1 MQFID
6 EAMITVQAGNGGGG
20 CLSFRREKY
29 IERGGPDGG
38 NGGDGGDVYLLG
50 DESLNTLI
58 DFQYQQQYRAKKGE
72 NGGGRNKT
80 GAGGESIYIKVPIGT
95 TVVDEDTQEVLYD
108 IEKVGE
114 KALVARG
121 GRRGV
126 GNAAFKSSTNR
137 SPRQTTPGEPGEYR
151 SLRLQLKLIADV
163 GLLGRPNAG
172 KSTLI
177 SRVSAAR
184 PKVAEYPFT
193 TLTPSLGIV
202 KVALDSSFVMADIPG
217 LIEGASDGVGLGTR
231 FLRHVA
237 RCKVLLH
244 LVDVNPED
252 ASDPVTNISMIE
264 EELARYSSY
273 LIQRPIW
280 IILSKIDQLQA
291 DEIENL
297 LERIKISHPGRE
309 VEMISSHAGQGIDV
323 LLNKL
328 MPFLSRLGDKMKDE
342 QYAAAQKDL
351 ERKITNDVL
360 SRSKSERDAKHQRA
374 SDDFDVEVIHV
385 ND

>member
-6 EAMITVQAGNGGGG
+6 EATITVQAGNGGSG

-50 DESLNTLI
+50 DDSLNTLI
-58 DFQYQQQYRAKKGE
+58 DFQYQPQYRAKKGE

-95 TVVDEDTQEVLYD
+95 TVVDEDTQEILYD

-184 PKVAEYPFT
+184 PKIADYPFT

-217 LIEGASDGVGLGTR
+217 LIEGASEGVGLGTR

-244 LVDVNPED
+244 LVDVNPDD

-342 QYAAAQKDL
+342 QFAAAQKDL

-360 SRSKSERDAKHQRA
+360 SRSKSERDAKQQRA
-374 SDDFDVEVIHV
+374 PDDFDVEVIHV

>member
-58 DFQYQQQYRAKKGE
+58 DFQYQPQYRAKKGE

-184 PKVAEYPFT
+184 PKIADYPFT

-360 SRSKSERDAKHQRA
+360 SRSKSERDAKQQTA
-374 SDDFDVEVIHV
+374 SDDFDVKVIHV

>member
-6 EAMITVQAGNGGGG
+6 EATITVQAGNGGGG

-58 DFQYQQQYRAKKGE
+58 DFQYQPQYRAKKGE

-95 TVVDEDTQEVLYD
+95 TVVDEDTQEILYD

-184 PKVAEYPFT
+184 PKIADYPFT

-217 LIEGASDGVGLGTR
+217 LIEGASEGVGLGTR

-342 QYAAAQKDL
+342 QFAAAQKDL

-360 SRSKSERDAKHQRA
+360 SRSNSERDAKQQRA

>member
-6 EAMITVQAGNGGGG
+6 EATITVQAGNGGGG

-58 DFQYQQQYRAKKGE
+58 DFQYQPQYRAKKGE

-95 TVVDEDTQEVLYD
+95 TVVDEDTQEILYD

-184 PKVAEYPFT
+184 PKIADYPFT

-217 LIEGASDGVGLGTR
+217 LIEGASEGVGLGTR

>member
-6 EAMITVQAGNGGGG
+6 EATITVQAGNGGGG

-58 DFQYQQQYRAKKGE
+58 DFQYQPQYRAKKGE

-95 TVVDEDTQEVLYD
+95 TVVDEDTQEILYD
-108 IEKVGE
+108 IERVGE

-217 LIEGASDGVGLGTR
+217 LIEGASEGVGLGTR

>member
-6 EAMITVQAGNGGGG
+6 EATITVQAGNGGGG

-58 DFQYQQQYRAKKGE
+58 DFQYQPQYRAKKGE

-80 GAGGESIYIKVPIGT
+80 GAGGESIYIRVPIGT
-95 TVVDEDTQEVLYD
+95 TVVDEDTQEILYD

-184 PKVAEYPFT
+184 PKIAEYPFT

-342 QYAAAQKDL
+342 QYAADQKDL

>member
-6 EAMITVQAGNGGGG
+6 EATITVQAGNGGGG

-58 DFQYQQQYRAKKGE
+58 DFQYQPQYRAKKGE

-184 PKVAEYPFT
+184 PKIADYPFT

-342 QYAAAQKDL
+342 QFAAAQKDL

>member
-6 EAMITVQAGNGGGG
+6 EATITVQAGNGGGG

-58 DFQYQQQYRAKKGE
+58 DFQYQPQYRAKKGE

-184 PKVAEYPFT
+184 PKIAEYPFT

-360 SRSKSERDAKHQRA
+360 SRSRSERDAKHQRA

>member
-6 EAMITVQAGNGGGG
+6 EATITVQAGNGGGG

-58 DFQYQQQYRAKKGE
+58 DFQYQPQYRAKKGE

-95 TVVDEDTQEVLYD
+95 TVVDEDTQEILYD

-184 PKVAEYPFT
+184 PKIADYPFT

-217 LIEGASDGVGLGTR
+217 LIEGASEGVGLGTR

-244 LVDVNPED
+244 LVDVNPDD

-342 QYAAAQKDL
+342 QFAAAQKDL

-360 SRSKSERDAKHQRA
+360 SRSKNERDAKQQKA

>member
-6 EAMITVQAGNGGGG
+6 EATITVQAGNGGSG

-58 DFQYQQQYRAKKGE
+58 DFQYQPQYRAKKGE

-95 TVVDEDTQEVLYD
+95 TVVDEDTQEILYD

-184 PKVAEYPFT
+184 PKIADYPFT

-217 LIEGASDGVGLGTR
+217 LIEGASEGVGLGTR

-244 LVDVNPED
+244 LVDVNPDD

-342 QYAAAQKDL
+342 QFAAAQKDL

-360 SRSKSERDAKHQRA
+360 SRSKSERDAKQQRA

>member
-6 EAMITVQAGNGGGG
+6 EATITVQAGNGGGG

-58 DFQYQQQYRAKKGE
+58 DFQYQPQYRAKKGE

-95 TVVDEDTQEVLYD
+95 TVVDEDTQEILYD

-184 PKVAEYPFT
+184 PKIAEYPFT

-328 MPFLSRLGDKMKDE
+328 MLFLSRLGDKMKDE

>member
-6 EAMITVQAGNGGGG
+6 EATITVQAGNGGGG

-58 DFQYQQQYRAKKGE
+58 DFQYQPQYRAKKGE

-95 TVVDEDTQEVLYD
+95 TVVDEDTQEILYD

-184 PKVAEYPFT
+184 PKIADYPFT

-217 LIEGASDGVGLGTR
+217 LIEGASEGVGLGTR

-244 LVDVNPED
+244 LVDVNPDD

-342 QYAAAQKDL
+342 QFAAAQKDL

-360 SRSKSERDAKHQRA
+360 SRSKSEREAKQQRA
-374 SDDFDVEVIHV
+374 TDDFDVEVIHV

>member
-6 EAMITVQAGNGGGG
+6 EATITVQAGNGGGG

-58 DFQYQQQYRAKKGE
+58 DFQYQPQYRAKKGE

-95 TVVDEDTQEVLYD
+95 TVVDEDTQEILYD
-108 IEKVGE
+108 IEKIGE

-184 PKVAEYPFT
+184 PKIADYPFT

-217 LIEGASDGVGLGTR
+217 LIEGASEGVGLGTR

-342 QYAAAQKDL
+342 QFAAAQKDL

-360 SRSKSERDAKHQRA
+360 IRSKSERDAKQQRA

>member
-6 EAMITVQAGNGGGG
+6 EATITVQAGNGGSG

-58 DFQYQQQYRAKKGE
+58 DFQYQPQYRAKKGE

-95 TVVDEDTQEVLYD
+95 TVVDEDTQEILYD

-184 PKVAEYPFT
+184 PKIADYPFT

-217 LIEGASDGVGLGTR
+217 LIEGASEGVGLGTR

-244 LVDVNPED
+244 LVDVNPDD

-328 MPFLSRLGDKMKDE
+328 MRFLSRLGDKMKDE
-342 QYAAAQKDL
+342 QFAAAQKDL

-360 SRSKSERDAKHQRA
+360 SRSKSERDAKQQRA
-374 SDDFDVEVIHV
+374 PDDFDAEVIHV

>member
-6 EAMITVQAGNGGGG
+6 EATITVQAGNGGGG

-58 DFQYQQQYRAKKGE
+58 DFQYQPQYRAKKGE

-95 TVVDEDTQEVLYD
+95 TVVDEDTQEVLCD

-184 PKVAEYPFT
+184 PKIADYPFT

-264 EELARYSSY
+264 EELARYSPY

-342 QYAAAQKDL
+342 QFAAAQKDL

>member
-6 EAMITVQAGNGGGG
+6 EATITVQAGNGGGG

-58 DFQYQQQYRAKKGE
+58 DFQYQPQYRAKKGE

-95 TVVDEDTQEVLYD
+95 TVVDEDTQEILYD

-184 PKVAEYPFT
+184 PKIADYPFT

-217 LIEGASDGVGLGTR
+217 LIEGASEGVGLGTR

-342 QYAAAQKDL
+342 QFAAAQKDL

-360 SRSKSERDAKHQRA
+360 SRSKSERDAKLQRA

>member
-6 EAMITVQAGNGGGG
+6 EATITVQAGNGGGG

-58 DFQYQQQYRAKKGE
+58 DFQYQPQYRAKKGE

-95 TVVDEDTQEVLYD
+95 TVVDEDTQEILYD

-342 QYAAAQKDL
+342 QFAAAQKDL

-360 SRSKSERDAKHQRA
+360 SRSKSERDAKQQRPFN
-374 SDDFDVEVIHV
+374 DFDVEVIHV

>member
-6 EAMITVQAGNGGGG
+6 EATITVQAGNGGGG

-58 DFQYQQQYRAKKGE
+58 DFQYQPQYRAKKGE

-95 TVVDEDTQEVLYD
+95 TVVDEDTQEILYD

>member
-6 EAMITVQAGNGGGG
+6 EATITVQAGNGGGG

-58 DFQYQQQYRAKKGE
+58 DFQYQPQYRAKKGE

-95 TVVDEDTQEVLYD
+95 TVVDEDTQEILYD

-184 PKVAEYPFT
+184 PKIADYPFT

-323 LLNKL
+323 LLNRL
-328 MPFLSRLGDKMKDE
+328 MLFLSRLGDKMKDE

-360 SRSKSERDAKHQRA
+360 SRSKSEREAKHQRA

>member
-6 EAMITVQAGNGGGG
+6 EATITVQAGNGGGG

-58 DFQYQQQYRAKKGE
+58 DFQYQPQYRAKKGE

-95 TVVDEDTQEVLYD
+95 TVVDEDTQEILYD

-342 QYAAAQKDL
+342 QFAAAQKDL

-360 SRSKSERDAKHQRA
+360 SRSKSERDAKQQRA

>member
-6 EAMITVQAGNGGGG
+6 EATITVQAGNGGGG

-58 DFQYQQQYRAKKGE
+58 DFQYQPQYRAKKGE

-95 TVVDEDTQEVLYD
+95 TVVDEDTQEILYD

-184 PKVAEYPFT
+184 PKIADYPFT

-217 LIEGASDGVGLGTR
+217 LIEGASEGVGLGTR

-342 QYAAAQKDL
+342 QFAAAQKDL

-360 SRSKSERDAKHQRA
+360 SRSKSERDAKQQRA

>member
-6 EAMITVQAGNGGGG
+6 EATITVQAGNGGGG

-58 DFQYQQQYRAKKGE
+58 DFQYQPQYRAKKGE

-95 TVVDEDTQEVLYD
+95 TVVDEDTQEILYD

-184 PKVAEYPFT
+184 PKIADYPFT

-217 LIEGASDGVGLGTR
+217 LIEGASEGVGLGTR

-342 QYAAAQKDL
+342 QFAAAQKDL

-360 SRSKSERDAKHQRA
+360 SRSKSERDANQQRA

>member
-6 EAMITVQAGNGGGG
+6 EATITVQAGNGGSG

-58 DFQYQQQYRAKKGE
+58 DFQYQPQYRAKKGE

-95 TVVDEDTQEVLYD
+95 TVVDEDTQEILYD

-184 PKVAEYPFT
+184 PKIADYPFT

-217 LIEGASDGVGLGTR
+217 LIEGASEGVGLGTR

-342 QYAAAQKDL
+342 QFAAAQKDL

-360 SRSKSERDAKHQRA
+360 SRSKSERDAKQQRA
-374 SDDFDVEVIHV
+374 PDDFDVEVIHV

>member
-6 EAMITVQAGNGGGG
+6 EATITVQAGNGGSG

-58 DFQYQQQYRAKKGE
+58 DFQYQPQYRAKKGE

-95 TVVDEDTQEVLYD
+95 TVVDEDTQEILYD

-184 PKVAEYPFT
+184 PKIADYPFT

-217 LIEGASDGVGLGTR
+217 LIEGASEGVGLGTR

-244 LVDVNPED
+244 LVDVNPDD

-342 QYAAAQKDL
+342 QFAAAQKDL

-360 SRSKSERDAKHQRA
+360 SRSKSEREAKQQRA

>member
-6 EAMITVQAGNGGGG
+6 EATITVQAGNGGGG

-58 DFQYQQQYRAKKGE
+58 DFQYQPQYRAKKGE

-95 TVVDEDTQEVLYD
+95 TVVDEDTQEILYD

-184 PKVAEYPFT
+184 PKIADYPFT

-217 LIEGASDGVGLGTR
+217 LIEGASEGVGLGTR

-291 DEIENL
+291 DEIEKL

-309 VEMISSHAGQGIDV
+309 VELISSHAGQGIDV

-360 SRSKSERDAKHQRA
+360 SRSKNERDAKHQRA

>member
-6 EAMITVQAGNGGGG
+6 EATITVQAGNGGGG

-58 DFQYQQQYRAKKGE
+58 DFQYQPQYRAKKGE

-95 TVVDEDTQEVLYD
+95 TVVDEDTQEILYD

-184 PKVAEYPFT
+184 PKIADYPFT

-342 QYAAAQKDL
+342 QFAAAQKDL

-360 SRSKSERDAKHQRA
+360 SRSKSERDAKQERA

>member
-6 EAMITVQAGNGGGG
+6 EATITVQAGNGGGG

-58 DFQYQQQYRAKKGE
+58 DFQYQPQYRAKKGE

-95 TVVDEDTQEVLYD
+95 TVVDEDTQEILYD

-184 PKVAEYPFT
+184 PKIADYPFT

-217 LIEGASDGVGLGTR
+217 LIQGASDGVGLGTR

-309 VEMISSHAGQGIDV
+309 VEMISSHAGQGIDA

>member
-6 EAMITVQAGNGGGG
+6 EATITVQAGNGGGG

-58 DFQYQQQYRAKKGE
+58 DFQYQPQYRAKKGE

-95 TVVDEDTQEVLYD
+95 TVVDEDTQEILYD

-184 PKVAEYPFT
+184 PKIAEYPFT

-291 DEIENL
+291 DAIENL
-297 LERIKISHPGRE
+297 LERVKISHPGRE

-374 SDDFDVEVIHV
+374 SGDFDVEVIHV
-385 ND
+385 SD

>member
-6 EAMITVQAGNGGGG
+6 EATITVQAGNGGGG

-58 DFQYQQQYRAKKGE
+58 DFQYQPQYRAKKGE

-80 GAGGESIYIKVPIGT
+80 GARGESIYIKVPIGT
-95 TVVDEDTQEVLYD
+95 TVVDEDTQEILYD
-108 IEKVGE
+108 IERVGE

-184 PKVAEYPFT
+184 PKIAEYPFT

-264 EELARYSSY
+264 EELARYSPY

-342 QYAAAQKDL
+342 QFAAAQKDL

-360 SRSKSERDAKHQRA
+360 SRSKSERDAKHQRV

>member
-6 EAMITVQAGNGGGG
+6 EATITVKAGNGGGG

-58 DFQYQQQYRAKKGE
+58 DFQYQPQYRAKKGE

-95 TVVDEDTQEVLYD
+95 TVVDEDTQEILYD

-184 PKVAEYPFT
+184 PKIAEYPFT

-360 SRSKSERDAKHQRA
+360 SRSKSERGAKHQRA

>member
-6 EAMITVQAGNGGGG
+6 EATITVQAGNGGGG

-58 DFQYQQQYRAKKGE
+58 DFQYQPQYRAKKGE

-95 TVVDEDTQEVLYD
+95 TVVDEDTQEILYD

-184 PKVAEYPFT
+184 PKIADYPFT

-297 LERIKISHPGRE
+297 LERVKISHPGRE

-323 LLNKL
+323 LLDKL

-342 QYAAAQKDL
+342 QFAAAQKDL

-360 SRSKSERDAKHQRA
+360 SRSKSERDAKQQKA
-374 SDDFDVEVIHV
+374 PDDFDVEVIHV

>member
-6 EAMITVQAGNGGGG
+6 EATITVQAGNGGGG

-58 DFQYQQQYRAKKGE
+58 DFQYQPQYRAKKGE

-95 TVVDEDTQEVLYD
+95 TVVDEDTQEILYD

-184 PKVAEYPFT
+184 PKIAEYPFS

-217 LIEGASDGVGLGTR
+217 LIEGASEGVGLGTR

-342 QYAAAQKDL
+342 QFAAAQKDL

>member
-6 EAMITVQAGNGGGG
+6 EATITVQAGNGGGG

-58 DFQYQQQYRAKKGE
+58 DFQYQPQYRAKKGE

-95 TVVDEDTQEVLYD
+95 TVVDEDTQEILYD

-184 PKVAEYPFT
+184 PKIADYPFT

-217 LIEGASDGVGLGTR
+217 LIEGASEGVGLGTR

-360 SRSKSERDAKHQRA
+360 SRSKSERDAKQQRA

>member
-6 EAMITVQAGNGGGG
+6 EATITVQAGNGGGG

-58 DFQYQQQYRAKKGE
+58 DFQYQPQYRAKKGE

-95 TVVDEDTQEVLYD
+95 TVVDEDTQEILYD

-184 PKVAEYPFT
+184 PKIADYPFT

-217 LIEGASDGVGLGTR
+217 LIEGASEGVGLGTR

-309 VEMISSHAGQGIDV
+309 IEMISSHAGQGIDV

-342 QYAAAQKDL
+342 QFAAAQKDL

-360 SRSKSERDAKHQRA
+360 SRSKSERDAKQQRA

>member
-6 EAMITVQAGNGGGG
+6 EATITVQAGNGGGG

-58 DFQYQQQYRAKKGE
+58 DFQYQPQYRAKKGE

-95 TVVDEDTQEVLYD
+95 TVVDEDTQEILYD

-360 SRSKSERDAKHQRA
+360 SRSRSERDAKHQRA

>member
-6 EAMITVQAGNGGGG
+6 EAKITVQAGNGGGG

-58 DFQYQQQYRAKKGE
+58 DFQYQPQYRAKKGE

-95 TVVDEDTQEVLYD
+95 TVVDEDTQEILYD

-184 PKVAEYPFT
+184 PKIAEYPFT

-374 SDDFDVEVIHV
+374 SGDFDVEVIHV

>member
-6 EAMITVQAGNGGGG
+6 EATITVQAGNGGSG

-58 DFQYQQQYRAKKGE
+58 DFQYQPQYRAKKGE

-95 TVVDEDTQEVLYD
+95 TVVDEDTQEILYD

-184 PKVAEYPFT
+184 PKIAEYPFT

-309 VEMISSHAGQGIDV
+309 VEMISSHAGQGIDI

>member
-6 EAMITVQAGNGGGG
+6 EATITVQAGNGGGG

-58 DFQYQQQYRAKKGE
+58 DFQYQPQYRAKKGE

-80 GAGGESIYIKVPIGT
+80 GARGESISIKVPIGT
-95 TVVDEDTQEVLYD
+95 TVIDEDTQEILYD

-184 PKVAEYPFT
+184 PKIAEYPFT

-328 MPFLSRLGDKMKDE
+328 MPFLFRLGDKMKDD
-342 QYAAAQKDL
+342 QFAAAQKDL

-360 SRSKSERDAKHQRA
+360 SRSKSERDAKQQNA
-374 SDDFDVEVIHV
+374 SNDFDGEVIHV

>member
-6 EAMITVQAGNGGGG
+6 EATITVQAGNGGGG

-58 DFQYQQQYRAKKGE
+58 DFQYQPQYRAKKGE

-95 TVVDEDTQEVLYD
+95 TVVDEDTQEILYD

-184 PKVAEYPFT
+184 PRIAEYPFT

-360 SRSKSERDAKHQRA
+360 SRSKSERDAKQQRA
-374 SDDFDVEVIHV
+374 SHDFDVEVIHV

>member
-6 EAMITVQAGNGGGG
+6 EATITVQAGNGGSG

-58 DFQYQQQYRAKKGE
+58 DFQYQPQYRAKKGE

-95 TVVDEDTQEVLYD
+95 TVVDEDTQEILYD

-184 PKVAEYPFT
+184 PKIADYPFT

-342 QYAAAQKDL
+342 QFAAAQKDL

-360 SRSKSERDAKHQRA
+360 SRSKSEREAKHQRA
-374 SDDFDVEVIHV
+374 FDDFDVEVIHV